1 MQAWL
6 GGQMPPHQGPGGD
19 GAWRAGADRC
29 PRDRNYYLLLVFVKV
44 PLLLVVVGAIL
55 WLKGPPRVPEEQW
68 ELPVHTNLSYDLA
81 GDAAP

>member
-1 MQAWL
+1 
-6 GGQMPPHQGPGGD
+6 MPPHQGPGGD